1 MQNPSICF
9 FFEGVRPTLRDR
21 TALKQFLVKL
31 ATREG
36 KRIGAINYIFSTD
49 ARVLEINRAYLNHH
63 DYTDIITFPLHDAG
77 KAITA
82 DIYISTDRVRENAT
96 AFSSSFKK
104 ELHRVIFHG
113 LLHLCGYKDKS
124 PKDLLQMRQLEDK
137 YLRLYFH
144 E

>member
-9 FFEGVRPTLRDR
+9 FFEGVRPNLRAR

-31 ATREG
+31 AMREG
-36 KRIGAINYIFSTD
+36 KRIEAINYIFTTD
-49 ARVLEINRAYLNHH
+49 ARVLEINREYLNHH
-63 DYTDIITFPLHDAG
+63 DYTDIITFPLHDSG
-77 KAITA
+77 KAISA
-82 DIYISTDRVRENAT
+82 DIYISTERVKENAA

-104 ELHRVIFHG
+104 ELHRVVFHG
-113 LLHLCGYKDKS
+113 LLHLCGYKDKTQ
-124 PKDLLQMRQLEDK
+124 KDQLQMRQLEDK